1 MLRDRS
7 GRVSSAATRGRR
19 IGFRAPVSAFLPATG
34 FAAALAA
41 GLAGASGALA
51 QSSEADSG
59 SIQLPGGITLPAGA
73 LAAPGDQIA
82 DETELRL
89 IAGVDAVGDLAGIPA
104 GLAMRLAPGWKT
116 YWRSPG
122 DAGYPVSVDW
132 SESRNLASVDFAWPA
147 PHRFTLFGLE
157 TFGYA
162 DEVVFPLALRPE
174 RPGEPVAA
182 VAEVSYLICKEVCI
196 PGEARLSLDLPAGP
210 ARPSAEMQAIDRF
223 ASQVPDDG
231 SSHGLALEQAVA
243 ASGGGRLDL
252 TVRSDFPFQ
261 APDAIVEGPPGL
273 HFAAPVV
280 RLAENGRLAT
290 LSLAVTAAADAPALT
305 QTRLTVTVVDA
316 APAGSA
322 SAPATGG
329 SRGLERTLTP
339 AAPPGL
345 ELGGLVSV
353 LGLALLGG
361 LILNL
366 MPCVLPVLSVKLLG
380 VVGHGG
386 GEARAVLSSFLASA
400 AGVVFAFL
408 VLAAALAAVKAAGV
422 AVGWGIQFQ
431 QPLFL
436 AAILLLLTLF
446 ACNLWGW
453 FEIPL
458 PGWLGDLAA
467 RGSGAGREHQGLA
480 GHFATGAFA
489 TVLATPCSA
498 PFLGTAVGF
507 ALAGSMADLF
517 AVFTALGLGLALPYL
532 LVAALPGIA
541 TALPR
546 PGPWMVTLRRILGVA
561 LAATAFWLLTVLA
574 AQLGGF
580 AAVLAG
586 FLLVAVAG
594 ALWLRRRL
602 TPRLDGPATTAVVV
616 STLAM
621 LLLVGA
627 PPQGEPSPVLRA
639 PAWEAFD
646 EAAIGRLVGE
656 GTVVFVDVT
665 ADWCITCQV
674 NKKLVLDDQE
684 VSTRLRGDGI
694 VAMQA
699 DWTRPD
705 DDIARYLASF
715 GRYGIPFNAVYG
727 PGAPRGVALPELLS
741 RDAVLE
747 ALSQAA
753 GPAGGDAEVL
763 SSAGQ

>member
-1 MLRDRS
+1 MS
-7 GRVSSAATRGRR
+7 ATRGRR
-19 IGFRAPVSAFLPATG
+19 IGFRAAGFAFLLAV
-34 FAAALAA
+34 ALP
-41 GLAGASGALA
+41 GGPGALA
-51 QSSEADSG
+51 QSSAAESG
-59 SIQLPGGITLPAGA
+59 SIELPGGITLPAGA
-73 LAAPGDQIA
+73 LASPGDRIA
-82 DETELRL
+82 DDTELRL
-89 IAGVDAVGDLAGIPA
+89 VAGVGAVGDLGEIPA

-132 SESRNLASVDFAWPA
+132 SGSQNLASADFAWPA
-147 PHRFTLFGLE
+147 PHRFTLFGLD

-162 DEVVFPLALRPE
+162 DEVVFPISLEPE
-174 RPGEPVAA
+174 RAGEPVRV
-182 VAEVSYLICKEVCI
+182 VAQVSYLVCKEVCI

-210 ARPSAEMQAIDRF
+210 ALPTADLQAIDRF

-231 SSHGLALEQAVA
+231 SSHGLALERVVA
-243 ASGGGRLDL
+243 TDGDAPLL
-252 TVRSDFPFQ
+252 EVTVRSDFPFQ
-261 APDAIVEGPPGL
+261 APDVIVEGPPGL
-273 HFAAPVV
+273 HFAAPEV
-280 RLAENGRLAT
+280 RLAEGGRLAT
-290 LSLAVTAAADAPALT
+290 MTLRVTAEPEAPPLT
-305 QTRLTVTVVDA
+305 ETRLTLTVVDA
-316 APAGSA
+316 APSDGTGAGGA
-322 SAPATGG
+322 GG
-329 SRGLERTLTP
+329 YRGLEQTLTP
-339 AAPPGL
+339 AAAPRL
-345 ELGGLVSV
+345 AVGGLLSV

-366 MPCVLPVLSVKLLG
+366 MPCVLPVLSLKLLG

-386 GEARAVLSSFLASA
+386 GEVRAVRASFLASA
-400 AGVVFAFL
+400 AGVIFAFL

-431 QPLFL
+431 QPWFL
-436 AAILLLLTLF
+436 AVMLLLLTLF

-453 FEIPL
+453 FEISL
-458 PGWLGDLAA
+458 PGWLGRLAA
-467 RGSGAGREHQGLA
+467 RGSGAGRAQQSLA

-489 TVLATPCSA
+489 TLLATPCSA

-507 ALAGSMADLF
+507 ALAGTTADLF
-517 AVFTALGLGLALPYL
+517 AVFLALGLGLALPYL

-541 TALPR
+541 TMLPR
-546 PGPWMVTLRRILGVA
+546 PGAWMATLRRILGVA
-561 LAATAFWLLTVLA
+561 LAVTALWLLSVLA

-586 FLLVAVAG
+586 LLLVAIAG

-616 STLAM
+616 SALAM

-627 PPQGEPSPVLRA
+627 PPQGAPNPVLRA

-646 EAAIGRLVGE
+646 EAAIGRLVAE
-656 GTVVFVDVT
+656 GKVVFVDVT

-674 NKKLVLDDQE
+674 NKKLVLEDGE
-684 VSTRLRGDGI
+684 VAMRLRGDGI

-705 DDIARYLASF
+705 DGIARYLASF

-727 PGAPRGVALPELLS
+727 PGAPQGLALPELLS
-741 RDAVLE
+741 RDAVLD
-747 ALSQAA
+747 ALSRVA
-753 GPAGGDAEVL
+753 GPDGGNAQVL
-763 SSAGQ
+763 SSSGQ

>member
-7 GRVSSAATRGRR
+7 PLASVAGTRGRR
-19 IGFRAPVSAFLPATG
+19 VGFRAAV
-34 FAAALAA
+34 AALFV
-41 GLAGASGALA
+41 LALGVGPMALG
-51 QSSEADSG
+51 QSSPIEPGTAEPG
-59 SIQLPGGITLPAGA
+59 GTTLPGGVTLPAGA
-73 LAAPGDQIA
+73 LAGPDDQIA
-82 DETELRL
+82 DDTELRL
-89 IAGVDAVGDLAGIPA
+89 IAGVDAVGDLAEIPA

-132 SESRNLASVDFAWPA
+132 AGSRNLASVDFAWPA
-147 PHRFTLFGLE
+147 PHRFTLFGLD

-174 RPGEPVAA
+174 RPGEPVGV
-182 VAEVSYLICKEVCI
+182 VARVSYLICKEVCI
-196 PGEARLSLDLPAGP
+196 PGEARLSLDLPSGTAQ
-210 ARPSAEMQAIDRF
+210 PSAELQAIDRF

-243 ASGGGRLDL
+243 ADALRLDL
-252 TVRSDFPFQ
+252 TVRSDFPLQ

-273 HFAAPVV
+273 HFAAPEV

-290 LSLAVTAAADAPALT
+290 LSLAVTAAADAPPLT

-316 APAGSA
+316 APAGDA
-322 SAPATGG
+322 SGAGAGG

-339 AAPPGL
+339 TAPPGL
-345 ELGGLVSV
+345 ELGGLFSV

-366 MPCVLPVLSVKLLG
+366 MPCVLPVLSLKLLG

-386 GEARAVLSSFLASA
+386 GEARAVRTSFLASA
-400 AGVVFAFL
+400 AGVIFAFL
-408 VLAAALAAVKAAGV
+408 VLAAALATVKAAGV

-436 AAILLLLTLF
+436 AAMLLLLTLF

-458 PGWLGDLAA
+458 PGWLGNLAA
-467 RGSGAGREHQGLA
+467 RGSGAGRAHQGLA

-489 TVLATPCSA
+489 TLLATPCSA

-507 ALAGSMADLF
+507 ALAGSTADLF
-517 AVFTALGLGLALPYL
+517 AVFTALGIGLALPYL

-561 LAATAFWLLTVLA
+561 LAATALWLLTVLA
-574 AQLGGF
+574 AQLGYF

-586 FLLVAVAG
+586 FLLVAIGG

-602 TPRLDGPATTAVVV
+602 APRLDRPAAMAVVV
-616 STLAM
+616 SALAM

-627 PPQGEPSPVLRA
+627 PPQGAPSPVLRA

-646 EAAIGRLVGE
+646 EAAIGRLVAE
-656 GTVVFVDVT
+656 GKVVFVDVT

-674 NKKLVLDDQE
+674 NKKLVLDDEE
-684 VSTRLRGDGI
+684 VATRLRGDGI

-705 DDIARYLASF
+705 DKIARYLASF

-727 PGAPRGVALPELLS
+727 PGAPQGVALPELLS
-741 RDAVLE
+741 REAVLD
-747 ALSQAA
+747 ALSRVA
-753 GPAGGDAEVL
+753 GPDGGSAQVL
-763 SSAGQ
+763 SSTAR